1 MKVVRIRSL
10 TAGSRARARLLL
22 ALALL
27 CALFGSMPAAA
38 RAKVASPKVPGAGAG
53 AGAGGAPSAGAGS
66 GAGASPEGGTLEA
79 AASKAG
85 STGRKVAMSLIGL
98 AFAVAGIVLAF
109 RRDFK
114 EAAGVF
120 AVGIVAVLLATPAGI
135 NLLQDTVNTL
145 FGA

>member
-1 MKVVRIRSL
+1 MNPVPPTHFRVPRSL
-10 TAGSRARARLLL
+10 AMACAALACCCACL
-22 ALALL
+22 ALAPVAA
-27 CALFGSMPAAA
+27 CAAVGSSASVPAGNGGT
-38 RAKVASPKVPGAGAG
+38 V
-53 AGAGGAPSAGAGS
+53 AGGSTETGS
-66 GAGASPEGGTLEA
+66 SLEA
-79 AASKAG
+79 AASRAG

-135 NLLQDTVNTL
+135 NLLQDTVNSL
-145 FGA
+145 FGS

>member
-1 MKVVRIRSL
+1 MRPHLKAVYIHR
-10 TAGSRARARLLL
+10 SRARWTVALLIAYCYACL
-22 ALALL
+22 ALGGPL
-27 CALFGSMPAAA
+27 AA
-38 RAKVASPKVPGAGAG
+38 RAAVATSPRSTGAQTA
-53 AGAGGAPSAGAGS
+53 AGGGS
-66 GAGASPEGGTLEA
+66 GAGGSSAEGSSLEA

-98 AFAVAGIVLAF
+98 AFAIAGIVLAF

-120 AVGIVAVLLATPAGI
+120 AVGIVAVLLATPAGL
-135 NLLQDTVNTL
+135 NLLQDTVNSL

>member
-1 MKVVRIRSL
+1 MNSVSPTHSRVPRSL
-10 TAGSRARARLLL
+10 AIACAALACCCACL
-22 ALALL
+22 ALA
-27 CALFGSMPAAA
+27 PVAA
-38 RAKVASPKVPGAGAG
+38 RAAVDSSASVPAGSGGTAAG
-53 AGAGGAPSAGAGS
+53 GGAGGSTETGS
-66 GAGASPEGGTLEA
+66 SLEA

-135 NLLQDTVNTL
+135 NLLQDTVNSL
-145 FGA
+145 FGS

>member
-1 MKVVRIRSL
+1 VRRSL
-10 TAGSRARARLLL
+10 VMVGAALACCCTCL
-22 ALALL
+22 ALAT
-27 CALFGSMPAAA
+27 AAA
-38 RAKVASPKVPGAGAG
+38 RAAVDSSASVPAGTGGTAAG
-53 AGAGGAPSAGAGS
+53 GGAGGSVETGS
-66 GAGASPEGGTLEA
+66 SLEA

-135 NLLQDTVNTL
+135 NLLQDTVNSL
-145 FGA
+145 FGS

>member
-1 MKVVRIRSL
+1 MNSLPTPHSRVSRSL
-10 TAGSRARARLLL
+10 AMACAALACCCACL
-22 ALALL
+22 ALA
-27 CALFGSMPAAA
+27 PVAA
-38 RAKVASPKVPGAGAG
+38 RAAVGSSASVPAGT
-53 AGAGGAPSAGAGS
+53 GGTAAGS
-66 GAGASPEGGTLEA
+66 GAGGSPETGSSLEA

-135 NLLQDTVNTL
+135 NLLQDTVNSL
-145 FGA
+145 FGS

>member
-1 MKVVRIRSL
+1 MMQAVNLLRPLGLAVACCAWLALCPAHAEAAVNSKPVAPAADSPA
-10 TAGSRARARLLL
+10 AGSPVEGA
-22 ALALL
+22 
-27 CALFGSMPAAA
+27 PAA
-38 RAKVASPKVPGAGAG
+38 GA
-53 AGAGGAPSAGAGS
+53 
-66 GAGASPEGGTLEA
+66 LEV

-85 STGRKVAMSLIGL
+85 DTGRKVAMSLIGL
-98 AFAVAGIVLAF
+98 AFSVAGIVLAF

-135 NLLQDTVNTL
+135 NLLQDTVNSL